1 MIFSHDTPH
10 LALQSRT
17 RFEQFWSDAGSGMS
31 PRLREFVRANYHP
44 SSSVPV
50 GIAFRDEVFF
60 RMKTTDWG
68 QAGFFENRVFAGL
81 ALFANKVL
89 RVEPGYMFVNATKGS
104 EKLLSHVLAVNLF
117 VALKRK

>member
-1 MIFSHDTPH
+1 
-10 LALQSRT
+10 
-17 RFEQFWSDAGSGMS
+17 
-31 PRLREFVRANYHP
+31 
-44 SSSVPV
+44 
-50 GIAFRDEVFF
+50 
-60 RMKTTDWG
+60 MKTTDWG